1 MSRLLIFTSLALAII
16 LTLSGCGATAQAQ
29 SQSHDDLTVTL
40 STEPSTPL
48 AGRATTFQI
57 DVQRSGASFQD
68 ASVTMMRRMPGM
80 EHHEDKGLLIA
91 QPTGDGQYAAQ
102 TAFAMGGRW
111 EVVVMVASEGTD
123 AQQLTFSIDV
133 EQP

>member
-1 MSRLLIFTSLALAII
+1 MKRLLIATGLALAII

-48 AGRATTFQI
+48 VGRATTFQI
-57 DVQRSGASFQD
+57 DVQQAGAPLND
-68 ASVTMMRRMPGM
+68 ARVTLMRRMPGM

-111 EVVVMVASEGTD
+111 EVIVTVVGEETD
-123 AQQLTFSIDV
+123 TQPLTFSIDV